1 METNKRQKS
10 DDEKYHTSSS
20 DSSYYS
26 DDPIVEIINENYEYK
41 IIVPMYIFKNTGS
54 IKWNSIL
61 KEYIDGHQTLLTKI
75 DKENKRIEYMI
86 SATFKKPVVDFVIDY
101 LKSLDSGYDKVFL
114 QKNWFMIFK
123 LGEYWNL
130 KAIMMVVHNYLLGSL
145 MSYDQSPKSHTRI
158 QSDYLIDN
166 KVSTVG
172 YEIYR
177 GLLLESRDEPLADA
191 YNPVCRSVY
200 YGDNKIVRANS
211 LDVLRL
217 VRDIILFMLGTF
229 ELTDNMLYRYRL
241 LLGFLQYIDKTIPTN
256 MTNINVLFKCLHESN
271 ND

>member
-10 DDEKYHTSSS
+10 NDEKYHVSSS
-20 DSSYYS
+20 SSSYS
-26 DDPIVEIINENYEYK
+26 DDPTVEITNENYEYK
-41 IIVPMYIFKNTGS
+41 IVVPMHIFKNTGS

-61 KEYIDGHQTLLTKI
+61 KEYMDGRQTSLTKI
-75 DKENKRIEYMI
+75 DKENKRMEYMI
-86 SATFKKPVVDFVIDY
+86 SAKFKKPVVDFVIDY
-101 LKSLDSGYDKVFL
+101 LKSLDNGYDKVFL

-123 LGEYWNL
+123 LGEYWSL
-130 KAIMMVVHNYLLGSL
+130 KAIMMVVNNYLLGSL
-145 MSYDQSPKSHTRI
+145 MSYDQSPKSHIKI

-177 GLLLESRDEPLADA
+177 GLLLENRDDPLANV
-191 YNPVCRSVY
+191 YNPVCRSAY

-211 LDVLRL
+211 LDVSNL
-217 VRDIILFMLGTF
+217 VRDINLFISGTF
-229 ELTDNMLYRYRL
+229 ELSDNMLYRYRL
-241 LLGFLQYIDKTIPTN
+241 LLGFLQYINKTLSTN
-256 MTNINVLFKCLHESN
+256 MTNISVLFRCLHESN